1 MKQVYAVSPLTL
13 ANSLLSFVYKEGSKR
28 FPTENH
34 KRDKETKMKIDFT
47 GASEIVRSEIL
58 FKKGQKIVTENGEK
72 VSFVGAAKV
81 GNVRWFTFRDEDGR
95 LFFFRMMAFPY
106 MHAMGE
112 KISIRDN
119 IGPIDVRVSILK
131 NINRRIA
138 NLLK

>member
-1 MKQVYAVSPLTL
+1 
-13 ANSLLSFVYKEGSKR
+13 
-28 FPTENH
+28 
-34 KRDKETKMKIDFT
+34 MKIDFT

-112 KISIRDN
+112 KISVRDN
-119 IGPIDVRVSILK
+119 LGPIDVRVSILK
-131 NINRRIA
+131 NINRRLS